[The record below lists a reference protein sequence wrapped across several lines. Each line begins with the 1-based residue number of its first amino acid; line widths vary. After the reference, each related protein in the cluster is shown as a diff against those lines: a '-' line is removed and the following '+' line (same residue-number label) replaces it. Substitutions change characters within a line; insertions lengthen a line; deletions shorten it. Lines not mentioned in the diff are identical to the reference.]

1 MISEDRD
8 EELREDDLK
17 HEENKYTPING
28 VDEDDN

>member
-1 MISEDRD
+1 MIPEDRD

-17 HEENKYTPING
+17 NEENKYKPING